1 MATRLD
7 VVNNWIQTDLV
18 IDMNHH
24 EDSADYL
31 IRMMNN
37 YTTRVALQ
45 IGGHAVRVQHIE
57 MTTAMFD
64 GIEQMHKSFPAFRLR
79 SFRSLRP
86 RTVIGTICGLSV
98 YCNESLGH
106 CVRFQYKDIRVC
118 DNEFLLDPTF
128 INHPKGASSPFIY
141 S

>member
-31 IRMMNN
+31 VRMMNN
-37 YTTRVALQ
+37 YTMRTYLQ
-45 IGGHAVRVQHIE
+45 MGHTVRVQHME
-57 MTTAMFD
+57 MSTAMFD
-64 GIEQMHKSFPAFRLR
+64 AIEHMHKHFPAFRLR

-86 RTVIGTICGLSV
+86 RSVIGTLCGLSV
-98 YCNESLGH
+98 YRNEKLDQ
-106 CVRFQYKDIRVC
+106 CVRFQYREVRVC
-118 DNEFLLDPTF
+118 NTESLVDPSY

-141 S
+141 N